1 MDLTKYFSL
10 IEKILLIVLLVAT
23 LASIGQ
29 IIGNIIAIKEVNLA
43 DILLLFIF
51 LEVIGMIKEYYVD
64 SKIAISHPI
73 FSAITA
79 LARLIILQRKDYDPE
94 ILLYEAGAI
103 FILSVSILAL
113 RARKI
118 AFFKPDSDK

>member
-10 IEKILLIVLLVAT
+10 IEKILLVVLLIAT

-73 FSAITA
+73 F
-79 LARLIILQRKDYDPE
+79 ILRK
-94 ILLYEAGAI
+94 LTQCQ
-103 FILSVSILAL
+103 
-113 RARKI
+113 
-118 AFFKPDSDK
+118 